1 MTSRRGLPE
10 EAISD
15 NGSNFISGNRELQE
29 LVNLL
34 DKEKIHTSLANK
46 GIKWTFNPP
55 LAPHFGGVHESMI
68 KSAKRAIYTV
78 LHNADINDEE
88 LHSAFV
94 GVEDLLNSR
103 PLTYQ
108 SSHPADCLP
117 LTPNHFL
124 HGRVGGEFAADTVD
138 EVDFAARKRWR
149 RVQELVRHVWGRWL
163 KEWVPELRRR
173 KKWNTQCRDFQ
184 VGDLVLVIDST
195 VPRGHWNMGKIE
207 EVYPGKD
214 NRVRTAKVRVKD
226 ATYIRPITKLCHLEL
241 SLI

>member
-1 MTSRRGLPE
+1 
-10 EAISD
+10 
-15 NGSNFISGNRELQE
+15 
-29 LVNLL
+29 
-34 DKEKIHTSLANK
+34 
-46 GIKWTFNPP
+46 
-55 LAPHFGGVHESMI
+55 MI
-68 KSAKRAIYTV
+68 KSAKRAIKAV
-78 LHNADINDEE
+78 LENADINDEE

-124 HGRVGGEFAADTVD
+124 HGRTGGQFAADSVD

-149 RVQELVRHVWGRWL
+149 RVQELVRHVWSRWL

-173 KKWNTQCRDFQ
+173 KKWNIQYRDFQ
-184 VGDLVLVIDST
+184 VGDIVLVIENS
-195 VPRGHWNMGKIE
+195 VPRGQWNMGKIV

-214 NRVRTAKVRVKD
+214 DLVRTVKVKVKD
-226 ATYIRPITKLCHLEL
+226 STYIRPITKLCHLEL
-241 SLI
+241 STI